1 MLFFLFQVHDAWVRI
16 SNEMEIPIPELKKKK
31 EALMATFRQHLKK
44 RKASISSGCGE
55 EDVYK
60 PIWIFYNVME
70 SFLGD
75 VYECSS
81 KMNTWVSLLKSLC
94 NYANSI

>member
-1 MLFFLFQVHDAWVRI
+1 
-16 SNEMEIPIPELKKKK
+16 
-31 EALMATFRQHLKK
+31 MATFRQHLKK
-44 RKASISSGCGE
+44 KASISSGCGE

-60 PIWIFYNVME
+60 PIWIFFNVME

-94 NYANSI
+94 NYANSIEMKYKIKIDISNETFIFT